1 MERRYDFSGTVYV
14 DDDIL
19 KEIAEEFLEN
29 EGRNKDWD
37 NLNDY
42 IWDYYSD
49 YQNWD
54 QVLDYITN
62 DVFEIYKELTGKE
75 NEKE

>member
-1 MERRYDFSGTVYV
+1 MEKRYDFSGTVYV
-14 DDDIL
+14 DEDIL
-19 KEIAEEFLEN
+19 KEIAGDFLEN
-29 EGRNKDWD
+29 EGKDKDWND
-37 NLNDY
+37 LNDY

-54 QVLDYITN
+54 QVLDDIT
-62 DVFEIYKELTGKE
+62 DDAFEIYKELTGRE